1 MQDSFYSDLKVQEIQ
16 IINHTIQNLNQDFFL
31 AKVSQPAHPDFLK
44 PIAKHP
50 NIRNSVR
57 CLLINHNQEL
67 CLLYSRAKDYYAI
80 PGGGI
85 EPGESLLQTLNRE
98 TLEETGFLLKDPKP
112 IGNIYEQR
120 HNRITTTFFFS
131 ALPDKILHPNSM
143 PDELEEDYI
152 LKWLPLSKALQI
164 FQTTCHEQQ
173 LHNFPS
179 YKGAFISYRFLELL
193 QYFLKTRKINH

>member
-1 MQDSFYSDLKVQEIQ
+1 MQDGFYSGLKTQEIQ
-16 IINHTIQNLNQDFFL
+16 IINHTIQYLNQDFFL
-31 AKVSQPAHPDFLK
+31 TKVLQPTHPDFLK
-44 PIAKHP
+44 PVVEHP

-57 CLLINHNQEL
+57 CLLINPNQEI
-67 CLLYSRAKDYYAI
+67 CLLYSRARDYYAI

-85 EPGESLLQTLNRE
+85 EPGESLLQALNRE
-98 TLEETGFLLKDPKP
+98 TLEETGYLLKNPKP

-120 HNRITTTFFFS
+120 YDGITTTFFFS
-131 ALPDKILHPNSM
+131 ALPDKVLHPNYM

-152 LKWLPLSKALQI
+152 LKWLSLPKALQI
-164 FQTTCHEQQ
+164 MQTVCSEQQ

-193 QYFLKTRKINH
+193 QYFIKNT